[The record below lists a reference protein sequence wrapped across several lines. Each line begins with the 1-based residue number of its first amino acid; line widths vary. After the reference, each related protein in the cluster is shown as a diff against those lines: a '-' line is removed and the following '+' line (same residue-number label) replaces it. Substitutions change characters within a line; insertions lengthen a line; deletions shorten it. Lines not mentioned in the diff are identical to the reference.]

1 MWSAFKHPTV
11 NPARSRAKCS
21 ASLARRRARRL
32 FLEPLEC
39 RCLLAGDSAISGTV
53 LEDLSGNG
61 ISSDDPPLP
70 AWSVHLY
77 QDDGDGTFGAG
88 DPLVQEQLTAG
99 DGSYAF
105 GELSAGTYF
114 VQQQL
119 PLGWAQFEPAED
131 DVELEVIPPDPS
143 LPLVAERN
151 DTIPMATATGLSSA
165 TPGTYI
171 ARGVIG
177 DNKRVDPLLD
187 VDMFQVQLDAGDRLR
202 MDLDTFEFDSE
213 LFAMVRL
220 FDAAGTQLAG
230 HDGSGAAGPHLDFV
244 AKSGGQY
251 YLGIGSFA
259 NGLYDPVVEGS
270 GDLMTY
276 TGDYTIE
283 IEVGQRPG
291 AAPTLVAVADGE
303 NVSGI
308 DLAASQLGSIVGQ
321 VFDDVNGNSVHD
333 AGEPGLDN
341 EVLALARG
349 DIVGPWNTT
358 HSIDFSGDGV
368 IDPVTESG
376 WYAFEDLRPGV
387 YFVRSLLVIGF
398 PIPGRIQTFPEF
410 HRPKPEVVGEVTS
423 GPDEPPSPGLL
434 PDLTLDL
441 ASGLGDWFVTGSVL
455 HFGQAT
461 PNIGQGPMEI
471 VAGEDQGDG
480 TRLVYQRVYNEP
492 ELLTYADYESGTV
505 TFHPEHNHTHFD
517 DYAQFTI
524 LEALPDTT
532 GDGIPEVGGE
542 VTEGLKRSFCLADSD
557 PYDLALPNAAQE
569 PSFFGCVDQQ
579 RISVGWMDVYTPTTP
594 GQQIDVGGLEPGD
607 YWLQGAIDPEN
618 RLREVNENNNVGRVL
633 INIGGS
639 VPTAPDGAHG
649 VQLFSGAVAAD
660 NDFGNFQSVSISG
673 QVFHDKNENGQ
684 LDPSDK
690 KLPDWVVFLDLNGD
704 GVLNNPVEGDNV
716 ASPFADEPW
725 AITDKHGNYRFDGVG
740 PGEIAVRQIVPAGW
754 TQTTF
759 DPDPFFTASGL
770 NVGGINFGNV
780 LELLGDLDWMA
791 ETSFASRRRR

>member
-1 MWSAFKHPTV
+1 
-11 NPARSRAKCS
+11 
-21 ASLARRRARRL
+21 
-32 FLEPLEC
+32 
-39 RCLLAGDSAISGTV
+39 
-53 LEDLSGNG
+53 
-61 ISSDDPPLP
+61 
-70 AWSVHLY
+70 
-77 QDDGDGTFGAG
+77 
-88 DPLVQEQLTAG
+88 
-99 DGSYAF
+99 
-105 GELSAGTYF
+105 
-114 VQQQL
+114 
-119 PLGWAQFEPAED
+119 
-131 DVELEVIPPDPS
+131 
-143 LPLVAERN
+143 
-151 DTIPMATATGLSSA
+151 
-165 TPGTYI
+165 
-171 ARGVIG
+171 
-177 DNKRVDPLLD
+177 
-187 VDMFQVQLDAGDRLR
+187 
-202 MDLDTFEFDSE
+202 
-213 LFAMVRL
+213 
-220 FDAAGTQLAG
+220 
-230 HDGSGAAGPHLDFV
+230 
-244 AKSGGQY
+244 
-251 YLGIGSFA
+251 
-259 NGLYDPVVEGS
+259 
-270 GDLMTY
+270 
-276 TGDYTIE
+276 
-283 IEVGQRPG
+283 
-291 AAPTLVAVADGE
+291 
-303 NVSGI
+303 
-308 DLAASQLGSIVGQ
+308 
-321 VFDDVNGNSVHD
+321 
-333 AGEPGLDN
+333 
-341 EVLALARG
+341 
-349 DIVGPWNTT
+349 
-358 HSIDFSGDGV
+358 
-368 IDPVTESG
+368 
-376 WYAFEDLRPGV
+376 
-387 YFVRSLLVIGF
+387 
-398 PIPGRIQTFPEF
+398 
-410 HRPKPEVVGEVTS
+410 
-423 GPDEPPSPGLL
+423 
-434 PDLTLDL
+434 
-441 ASGLGDWFVTGSVL
+441 
-455 HFGQAT
+455 
-461 PNIGQGPMEI
+461 
-471 VAGEDQGDG
+471 
-480 TRLVYQRVYNEP
+480 
-492 ELLTYADYESGTV
+492 LTYADYESGTV